1 MNCPKC
7 EAPMRNYERNGI
19 NIDQCTG
26 CKGVFLDR
34 GELEHLMSNEDSFYS
49 QPAPSGRAPQQFQ
62 QSDQQYQQSNQQSQ
76 YPKKKKNFLGE
87 IFDF

>member
-7 EAPMRNYERNGI
+7 EAPMRTYERNGI

-34 GELEHLMSNEDSFYS
+34 GELEHLMSDEDSFY
-49 QPAPSGRAPQQFQ
+49 APPVQSGRSP
-62 QSDQQYQQSNQQSQ
+62 QQYQQSNQQPY